1 MDHLKGMLS
10 YLFLCLTFSYVSGQL
25 QYFRVQPKDVKVH
38 EGGEVTLQCEVANR
52 AGFVQ
57 WTKDGF
63 ALGFSS
69 VIPGFPRYSVIG
81 DSKNG
86 VFNLRVVNASL
97 EDDAE
102 FQCQVGPSAFHKA
115 IRADARL
122 SVISPPSSIEM
133 VNHTANSKIEIRENE
148 EFQLE
153 CLVKNSKPAAK
164 IVWYRGQVELKLDK
178 RTDKTIEVE
187 HPGQKAKRYTVS
199 SKISLQP
206 TAEDDYADYTC
217 AAKHEALPED
227 MPLRTTVQLSVLYPP
242 GLPYI
247 EGYTEGETIRR
258 GQTVELICRSRGG
271 NPPAQLIWYKNGEQ
285 IRMAYRTAGRLSEN
299 IYTFTADSSDNKAK
313 YRCDASNVMSP
324 SPLKAEVTLTVLFA
338 PAHVTISGPTEARVG
353 DTVPLTC
360 VTAGSNPPADIKWLI
375 GGKSVRN
382 ATQRTVAAPEGGWI
396 TTSNTTA
403 VVDTDKRALVV
414 ICHGL
419 NMQLSE
425 NIVSTH
431 TINVLY
437 PPGPPLISGYTKGH
451 HIAAG
456 TVQKISCISS
466 GGNPLATI
474 TWYKNDKKIPSV
486 TKITDR
492 SVSAEVTIL
501 TNVTDNEAVYKC
513 EAANS
518 ATEIPLF
525 ETVTLSVFFPPD
537 HVRIRKEPEDLRAGT
552 TATLTCDASSSNPP
566 AQMTWWKDGIPI
578 SEGITNSSK
587 PGLHR
592 GTFSSMQLKVNITP
606 EMDGLVYTCQAMNLA
621 LQRSVHDA
629 VTMNVLYKPVFNEL
643 PEKEVT
649 GVEGDSLLVAP
660 QATGRPHTISYTWT
674 KDKAPL
680 SPGPHLTIEG
690 PLLNFTRLN
699 RSDSGVYSCEA
710 VNSEGSTSVSLTISV
725 QYPATVVAVSEKVV
739 VGESDVAQLWCRV
752 EGNPLSGVHVT
763 WKRDNY
769 NIAERSEVSF
779 KNNTSFLI
787 IHRPTKEDIGTFR
800 CVANNGLTN
809 QSSKD
814 AYLVVKHKPEMD
826 LSPHLAKAASNS
838 GDNGRLI
845 CRARGAPALNFTW
858 QREGATI
865 PLDTPQK
872 YSFEFNTVD
881 EVTYESILLVRN
893 VELSDYGRYECV
905 ARNELGFATSTV
917 KLSVTSAPEA
927 PYNLQVLNITHDS
940 VTLQWS
946 PGFDGG
952 LPASY
957 RLRYRPLQ
965 QTNQNYH
972 YEDTGNDTTWT
983 VRRLQLGTEYRFSVM
998 ATNHLGISKYTPD
1011 TFKVTTSSVA
1021 PLSVASR
1028 GKEQAGS
1035 SGGSLVLVVG
1045 AVLGATLLLINVLLV
1060 ACCLHRRANKRITG
1074 VSEQSSSKSATI
1086 EMYAPSS
1093 YNETVT
1099 GETLSS
1105 VSEKS
1110 ESYSDSNPEYTEDA
1124 RKAAASTYL
1133 IEQIEYPFQYPGY
1146 ELQHQIKEAETI
1158 GLHRNTYA
1166 HNGGQAMDG
1175 SYYNVSPDPRYVA
1188 YPPPVQFA
1196 QPPLRGP
1203 VPPPDVTVLSAP
1215 PPLLSTFSYANSI
1228 ETEGH
1233 LV

>member
-1 MDHLKGMLS
+1 
-10 YLFLCLTFSYVSGQL
+10 
-25 QYFRVQPKDVKVH
+25 
-38 EGGEVTLQCEVANR
+38 
-52 AGFVQ
+52 
-57 WTKDGF
+57 
-63 ALGFSS
+63 
-69 VIPGFPRYSVIG
+69 
-81 DSKNG
+81 
-86 VFNLRVVNASL
+86 
-97 EDDAE
+97 
-102 FQCQVGPSAFHKA
+102 
-115 IRADARL
+115 
-122 SVISPPSSIEM
+122 
-133 VNHTANSKIEIRENE
+133 
-148 EFQLE
+148 
-153 CLVKNSKPAAK
+153 
-164 IVWYRGQVELKLDK
+164 
-178 RTDKTIEVE
+178 
-187 HPGQKAKRYTVS
+187 
-199 SKISLQP
+199 
-206 TAEDDYADYTC
+206 
-217 AAKHEALPED
+217 
-227 MPLRTTVQLSVLYPP
+227 
-242 GLPYI
+242 
-247 EGYTEGETIRR
+247 
-258 GQTVELICRSRGG
+258 
-271 NPPAQLIWYKNGEQ
+271 
-285 IRMAYRTAGRLSEN
+285 
-299 IYTFTADSSDNKAK
+299 
-313 YRCDASNVMSP
+313 
-324 SPLKAEVTLTVLFA
+324 
-338 PAHVTISGPTEARVG
+338 
-353 DTVPLTC
+353 
-360 VTAGSNPPADIKWLI
+360 
-375 GGKSVRN
+375 
-382 ATQRTVAAPEGGWI
+382 
-396 TTSNTTA
+396 
-403 VVDTDKRALVV
+403 
-414 ICHGL
+414 
-419 NMQLSE
+419 
-425 NIVSTH
+425 
-431 TINVLY
+431 
-437 PPGPPLISGYTKGH
+437 
-451 HIAAG
+451 
-456 TVQKISCISS
+456 
-466 GGNPLATI
+466 
-474 TWYKNDKKIPSV
+474 
-486 TKITDR
+486 
-492 SVSAEVTIL
+492 
-501 TNVTDNEAVYKC
+501 
-513 EAANS
+513 
-518 ATEIPLF
+518 
-525 ETVTLSVFFPPD
+525 
-537 HVRIRKEPEDLRAGT
+537 
-552 TATLTCDASSSNPP
+552 
-566 AQMTWWKDGIPI
+566 
-578 SEGITNSSK
+578 
-587 PGLHR
+587 
-592 GTFSSMQLKVNITP
+592 
-606 EMDGLVYTCQAMNLA
+606 
-621 LQRSVHDA
+621 
-629 VTMNVLYKPVFNEL
+629 
-643 PEKEVT
+643 
-649 GVEGDSLLVAP
+649 
-660 QATGRPHTISYTWT
+660 
-674 KDKAPL
+674 
-680 SPGPHLTIEG
+680 
-690 PLLNFTRLN
+690 
-699 RSDSGVYSCEA
+699 
-710 VNSEGSTSVSLTISV
+710 
-725 QYPATVVAVSEKVV
+725 
-739 VGESDVAQLWCRV
+739 
-752 EGNPLSGVHVT
+752 GVHVT

-1011 TFKVTTSSVA
+1011 TFKVTTSNLPEAVLTSDL
-1021 PLSVASR
+1021 P
-1028 GKEQAGS
+1028 
-1035 SGGSLVLVVG
+1035 LVLTLALAATG
-1045 AVLGATLLLINVLLV
+1045 AVLLLLNIALV
-1060 ACCLHRRANKRITG
+1060 ACFVYRKRRRRSGIESSG

-1158 GLHRNTYA
+1158 GLHRNAYA